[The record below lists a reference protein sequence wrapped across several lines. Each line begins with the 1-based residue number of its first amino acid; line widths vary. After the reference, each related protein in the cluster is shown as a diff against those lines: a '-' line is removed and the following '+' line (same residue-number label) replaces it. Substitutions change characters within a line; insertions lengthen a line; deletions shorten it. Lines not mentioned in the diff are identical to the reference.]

1 MLENSFILFLLYLDF
16 GQISV
21 TIIRYIINVLKKYFK
36 SIPHH
41 LKAFSY
47 SYPVPQGTGPPSE
60 AKELV
65 SVPIRGSAFRLICRA
80 FSNAFFYCN
89 CTFSLFLSFRFAFL
103 FCAFFCTTCIQNN
116 ACFSHLFLIGLP
128 DHILTHSRKS
138 HIYSGVAILHCT
150 F

>member
-1 MLENSFILFLLYLDF
+1 MVFQCLFSGMLENSFILFLVYLDF

-21 TIIRYIINVLKKYFK
+21 TIIRYIISVLKKYFK

-60 AKELV
+60 TKELV
-65 SVPIRGSAFRLICRA
+65 SVPIRGPAFRLICRA
-80 FSNAFFYCN
+80 FSNAFF
-89 CTFSLFLSFRFAFL
+89 L
-103 FCAFFCTTCIQNN
+103 FCAFFCTACIQNN

-138 HIYSGVAILHCT
+138 HVYSGIAILHCT
-150 F
+150 L

>member
-1 MLENSFILFLLYLDF
+1 MVFQCLFSGMLENSFILFLVYLDF

-21 TIIRYIINVLKKYFK
+21 TIIRYIISVLKKYFK

-60 AKELV
+60 TKELV

-80 FSNAFFYCN
+80 FSNVFFYFVLSFALHASRTTRAFL
-89 CTFSLFLSFRFAFL
+89 TFSSSV
-103 FCAFFCTTCIQNN
+103 CQI
-116 ACFSHLFLIGLP
+116 
-128 DHILTHSRKS
+128 
-138 HIYSGVAILHCT
+138 IYSLIPGSPMFTLVLRYCIALSNS
-150 F
+150 FFAER